1 MLSEDDTKLTYGF
14 ADNGI
19 DKEPNRKFDLR
30 NDDVGLSE
38 KEKAIINNP
47 NVNTAEGKYYTA
59 ILLSYLR
66 SIKDANN
73 DSDIETNPNLT
84 NDDLLEALKDFESAA
99 ARNIAAGNN
108 RLVEDVAK
116 ELA

>member
-59 ILLSYLR
+59 ILLTVNEDL
-66 SIKDANN
+66 INTQ
-73 DSDIETNPNLT
+73 IELT